1 MRPKRLQALAAL
13 ALVAAASAAIAW
25 SAARAAAARG
35 QTGAEVAAPAGS
47 RAAAAGPA
55 VQTAPPS
62 AASSAPEAMAS
73 EPAAQAVAPNA
84 PLGAA
89 AAAGAAGSPNASPA
103 SRPPATLL
111 RLKTSPPEAFAF
123 LDGEPLALA
132 EAGKGYRA
140 ARVGGGSHELLLLA
154 DGYVASKLPLEAAGS
169 VLSLEAKLERFGPGL
184 RLAALGPTGRRPKSV
199 EYSPDGCLLVVPL
212 LSGRGAEVLDAA
224 TLRLVGILA
233 PPEGY
238 ARQEGFVESAFFPA
252 LDEVW
257 VSQMHTSAIH
267 VFDLATLAY
276 KESFPSGGS
285 YPKVI
290 AASPDGRKAYVTN
303 WVSEDLSVFDA
314 GTRRL
319 LAKVKLGGTPRGLAP
334 SPDGKELYVARF
346 SGGSIL
352 RVRLDDLAVETFWP
366 ADGGAK
372 RSLALDASRGRL
384 YATDMDR
391 GSLFALDLGTGR
403 LLAEVPLGW
412 NPNGLALSPDG
423 SRVYACTRGPNGAE
437 GYERPGPLAGEL
449 VAVDA
454 ESLAVVARQWGG
466 NQPTGL
472 AASPDGRRLVFT
484 DFLDRRVEA
493 YDIDSRER

>member
-1 MRPKRLQALAAL
+1 
-13 ALVAAASAAIAW
+13 
-25 SAARAAAARG
+25 
-35 QTGAEVAAPAGS
+35 
-47 RAAAAGPA
+47 
-55 VQTAPPS
+55 
-62 AASSAPEAMAS
+62 
-73 EPAAQAVAPNA
+73 
-84 PLGAA
+84 
-89 AAAGAAGSPNASPA
+89 
-103 SRPPATLL
+103 
-111 RLKTSPPEAFAF
+111 
-123 LDGEPLALA
+123 
-132 EAGKGYRA
+132 
-140 ARVGGGSHELLLLA
+140 VGGGSHELLLLA
-154 DGYVASKLPLEAAGS
+154 DGYVASKLPLEASGGELA
-169 VLSLEAKLERFGPGL
+169 LDAKLERFGPSL
-184 RLAALGPTGRRPKSV
+184 RLAAQGPTGRRPKSV
-199 EYSPDGCLLVVPL
+199 EYSPDGRLLVVPL

-224 TLRLVGILA
+224 TLRLVGVLA

-252 LDEVW
+252 LGEVW
-257 VSQMHTSAIH
+257 VSQMHNSTIH

-290 AASPDGRKAYVTN
+290 AASPDGRRAYVTN

-319 LAKVKLGGTPRGLAP
+319 LAKVKLGGTPRGLAT
-334 SPDGKELYVARF
+334 SPDGKVLYVARF

-352 RVRLDDLAVETFWP
+352 RVRLSDLAVETFWP

-391 GSLFALDLGTGR
+391 GSLFVLDLGTGR
-403 LLAEVPLGW
+403 LVAEVPLGW

-454 ESLAVVARQWGG
+454 ESLAVVGRQWGG

-472 AASPDGRRLVFT
+472 AVAPDGKRLVFT

-493 YDIDSRER
+493 YDTDMRER